1 MMNIIEQK
9 KQFIV
14 TVCLER
20 EYTVKLAADSAQ
32 MASTIAADYV
42 QEHYEELVPDQ
53 DKPEVTSVT
62 TIGENSNA

>member
-1 MMNIIEQK
+1 MNIIEQK

-20 EYTVKLAADSAQ
+20 EYTVKLAADSTQ

-42 QEHYEELVPDQ
+42 LEHYEELVPDQ